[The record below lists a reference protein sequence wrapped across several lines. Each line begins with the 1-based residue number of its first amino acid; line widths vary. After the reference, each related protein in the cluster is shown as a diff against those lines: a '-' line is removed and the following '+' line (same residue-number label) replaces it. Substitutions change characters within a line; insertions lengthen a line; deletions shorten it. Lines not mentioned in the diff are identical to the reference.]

1 MGQVLTVA
9 LLWERIGERLAPL
22 TERPFALRGRVADL
36 KPAGIGAHRYF
47 TLADAESGGARIS
60 AVIWRSKVP
69 AIDGALRA
77 AKLGPLAND
86 MEIVVRGRLSP
97 YPPSGRLSLVVEEV
111 DAEAT
116 RQLARLQLEA
126 IRAAL
131 RAEGIFDANHRRP
144 VPLVP
149 LRLALVT
156 SEQGTVRHDVRTA
169 LEEERYRF
177 DVRLYP
183 APVTGVEAAQELA
196 RMIRIADRGG
206 HDLILLVRGGGSE
219 SELGLFDQEAVVRA
233 VASARTPVWCAI
245 GHAADEVLVNE
256 VANRAFPVPRAV
268 GVAVRERVEQFLA
281 ELVANGA
288 RGAQASQRRCHEE
301 SREVDHLRTL
311 ASTLA
316 QSARN
321 DAYHWVGA
329 MADKIDSAGRDA
341 VRGWRLWIEGIAS
354 SSLWAGAELVRESRK
369 DVRGVRGALRET
381 GEARIE
387 EARASLVPWGRVAG
401 LRRWVEDAR
410 AEVAGVRRLLAANDP
425 ATRLAEGYAVLL
437 GRDGR
442 WLRSRLEVQEQTRLL
457 ARMHDGEVELEVRD
471 GR

>member
-1 MGQVLTVA
+1 MGQVLTVS
-9 LLWERIGERLAPL
+9 LLWERIAGCLAPL
-22 TERPFALRGRVADL
+22 TDRAFVLRGRVVDL
-36 KPAGIGAHRYF
+36 KSSGASTHRYF
-47 TLADAESGGARIS
+47 TLADSESGGARIG
-60 AVIWRSKVP
+60 AVIWRSKIP

-97 YPPSGRLSLVVEEV
+97 YPPSGRLSLVVEEI

-131 RAEGIFDANHRRP
+131 RAEGIFDANRRRQ

-156 SEQGTVRHDVRTA
+156 SEQGTVRHDVMTA

-196 RMIRIADRGG
+196 RMIGIADRGG

-233 VASARTPVWCAI
+233 VASAQTPVWCAI
-245 GHAADEVLVNE
+245 GHTADDVLVNE

-288 RGAQASQRRCHEE
+288 RGARASQGRGREE

-311 ASTLA
+311 AFTLA

-329 MADKIDSAGRDA
+329 MADKTDSAGRDA
-341 VRGWRLWIEGIAS
+341 VRGWRQWIERVAS
-354 SSLWAGAELVRESRK
+354 SGLWAGTELVRESRK
-369 DVRGVRGALRET
+369 DVRGVRGAL
-381 GEARIE
+381 GEAGAARIVQ
-387 EARASLVPWGRVAG
+387 ARASLVPRGRVVG
-401 LRRWVEDAR
+401 VRRWVEDAR

-437 GRDGR
+437 DGGGR
-442 WLRSRLEVQEQTRLL
+442 WLRSCLEVRQHRQLV
-457 ARMHDGEVELEVRD
+457 ARMHDGDVELEVRD
-471 GR
+471 GE